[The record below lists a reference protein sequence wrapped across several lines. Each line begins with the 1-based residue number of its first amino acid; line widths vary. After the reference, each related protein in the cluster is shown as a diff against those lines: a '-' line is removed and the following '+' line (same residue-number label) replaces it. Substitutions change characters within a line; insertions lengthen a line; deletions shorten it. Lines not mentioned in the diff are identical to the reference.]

1 MKLGRIYKAAICL
14 AVAAICQSPEASN
27 FEIKTSLGYDFISQ
41 EYFLD
46 SVSTDSSLSLW
57 QLKTDYLDELRGRL
71 SFRYWSGE
79 QRELELQSSYEQ
91 SDGIFRIRFFSDW
104 RPRLG
109 KNKLGIT
116 AELER
121 RDRYKGVSQF
131 GDSYLFGYTKAF
143 IKIPVSAKVTSKI
156 QFMSEFVR
164 FDSTS
169 EFSFDYYRFGP
180 KIGLTKSFESFSFLD
195 VNLFL
200 VARQVPDSAELDY
213 LNFGLDGS
221 FFGLLDGGDI
231 DLYARFERKDYSRP
245 DKQDDHFRFDFDGR
259 GKINLRGNSIMRIE
273 LRSDFVFYSPED
285 QINFDYNRHL
295 LAILAGYEKGG
306 WGVALGPEF
315 GLLLEQEGSLNTV
328 ENYFEIGGKIDLE
341 LLKAGRFF
349 GSLESTLGYRN
360 LKIEDQFQT
369 NFIYERINTIGNF
382 QLGNGLSLNWLFS
395 AEWEWHDLRQDNSQ
409 IFLLSSSFSY
419 SL

>member
-1 MKLGRIYKAAICL
+1 MKLRRIQAAAICL
-14 AVAAICQSPEASN
+14 LAAAICQNSEASN

-46 SVSTDSSLSLW
+46 SVTTDSSLSLW

-79 QRELELQSSYEQ
+79 KRELELQSSYEQ
-91 SDGIFRIRFFSDW
+91 SNELFRIRLLADW
-104 RPRLG
+104 RPKLG
-109 KNKLGIT
+109 NNKLGIIT
-116 AELER
+116 ELER

-143 IKIPVSAKVTSKI
+143 IKIPVSARLTSKI

-164 FDSTS
+164 FDTTS

-221 FFGLLDGGDI
+221 FFGLMAGGDI
-231 DLYARFERKDYSRP
+231 DLYARFERKDYSRA
-245 DKQDDHFRFDFDGR
+245 DNQDDHFRFDFDGR
-259 GKINLRGNSIMRIE
+259 GKINLRGSSIMRIE
-273 LRSDFVFYSPED
+273 LRSDFIFYSPDD
-285 QINFDYNRHL
+285 QVNFDYSRHL
-295 LAILAGYEKGG
+295 LAVLAGYEKNG

-315 GLLLEQEGSLNTV
+315 GLLLEQAGDLNAV

-341 LLKAGRFF
+341 LLRAGRFF

-360 LKIEDQFQT
+360 LKIEDQLQT
-369 NFIYERINTIGNF
+369 NFVYERINTIGNF
-382 QLGNGLSLNWLFS
+382 QLGGGLSLNWLFS
-395 AEWEWHDLRQDNSQ
+395 AEWEWHELRQENSQ

>member
-1 MKLGRIYKAAICL
+1 MKSGRVYAAAICL
-14 AVAAICQSPEASN
+14 AAATICQNSEASN
-27 FEIKTSLGYDFISQ
+27 YEIKTSLGYDFISQ

-46 SVSTDSSLSLW
+46 SVTTDSTLSLW
-57 QLKTDYLDELRGRL
+57 QLKTDYLDELRGRI
-71 SFRYWSGE
+71 SFRYWSGDR
-79 QRELELQSSYEQ
+79 RELELQSSFEQ
-91 SDGIFRIRFFSDW
+91 SNELFRIRLFADW
-104 RPRLG
+104 RPKLG
-109 KNKLGIT
+109 NNKLGIS

-121 RDRYKGVSQF
+121 RDRYKGVSKF
-131 GDSYLFGYTKAF
+131 GDSYLFGYTRAF

-180 KIGLTKSFESFSFLD
+180 KIGLTKSFAGFSFLD

-221 FFGLLDGGDI
+221 FFGLMESGDF
-231 DLYARFERKDYSRP
+231 DLYARFERKDYSRA
-245 DKQDDHFRFDFDGR
+245 DKQDDHFRIDFDNR
-259 GKINLRGNSIMRIE
+259 GKINIGGNSIMRIE
-273 LRSDFVFYSPED
+273 LSSDFVFYSPDD
-285 QINFDYNRHL
+285 QVNFDYNRHL
-295 LAILAGYEKGG
+295 LALLAGYQKDG
-306 WGVALGPEF
+306 WEVAIGPEF

-328 ENYFEIGGKIDLE
+328 ENYFEIGGRIDLE

-349 GSLESTLGYRN
+349 GSVESILGYRN
-360 LKIEDQFQT
+360 LKIEDQLQT
-369 NFIYERINTIGNF
+369 NFVYERITTIGNF
-382 QLGNGLSLNWLFS
+382 QLGNGLNLNWLFS
-395 AEWEWHDLRQDNSQ
+395 AEWEWHDLRQENSQ
-409 IFLLSSSFSY
+409 IFLLSSSLSY

>member
-1 MKLGRIYKAAICL
+1 MKLGMIYMAAVCL
-14 AVAAICQSPEASN
+14 AAAAICQNSEASD

-46 SVSTDSSLSLW
+46 SVTTDSSLSLW
-57 QLKTDYLDELRGRL
+57 QLKTDYLDDLRGRL
-71 SFRYWSGE
+71 SFRYWSGD

-91 SDGIFRIRFFSDW
+91 SNELFRIRLFADW
-104 RPRLG
+104 RPKLG
-109 KNKLGIT
+109 NNRLGIT
-116 AELER
+116 TELER
-121 RDRYKGVSQF
+121 RDRYKGVSLF
-131 GDSYLFGYTKAF
+131 GDSYLFGYSRAF

-164 FDSTS
+164 FDTTS

-180 KIGLTKSFESFSFLD
+180 KIGLTRSFESFSFLD

-221 FFGLLDGGDI
+221 FFGLMEGGDI
-231 DLYARFERKDYSRP
+231 DLYARFERKDYNRA

-259 GKINLRGNSIMRIE
+259 GKINLKGNSIMRIE
-273 LRSDFVFYSPED
+273 LHSDFVFYSSED
-285 QINFDYNRHL
+285 LVNFDYSRHL
-295 LAILAGYEKGG
+295 LAILAGYEKNG
-306 WGVALGPEF
+306 WGLAIGPEF
-315 GLLLEQEGSLNTV
+315 GLLLEQAGSFNTV

-360 LKIEDQFQT
+360 LKIEDQLQT

-382 QLGNGLSLNWLFS
+382 QLGNGLSLNWLIS
-395 AEWEWHDLRQDNSQ
+395 AEWEWHDLSQENSQ
-409 IFLLSSSFSY
+409 IFLLSSNFSY
-419 SL
+419 TI